1 MLLVPIY
8 VRLVPTKVRVSLA
21 TLQIFVFSTH
31 SMSNAFVC
39 KDTMMMALIK
49 NVLNAPINALPVP
62 IPQFVLPAIA
72 PCLEQLPLLS
82 VHV

>member
-1 MLLVPIY
+1 
-8 VRLVPTKVRVSLA
+8 
-21 TLQIFVFSTH
+21 
-31 SMSNAFVC
+31 
-39 KDTMMMALIK
+39 MMALIK